1 MLGIGIGT
9 RSRTGRL
16 GTRPAEINSLSKW
29 FGLPGWFFPLP
40 SSRRL
45 WQHFRV
51 GISLRQFEQMKER
64 LDGAPSGRAARS
76 VAPAPDAAK
85 VPAVILGVDPSLRGT
100 GYGVIAPGKPC
111 PATLAHGTIVC
122 PAAWERSRCL
132 AKISDTLRAVIA
144 EHHPTV
150 CIIEGLFFAQNIK
163 TAIIMGEA
171 RGAALAVI
179 AEAGLDIYEIATRKV
194 KQAIVGYGAAQKSAV
209 ATMVQRMLNLP
220 QPPAPDAAD
229 ALALA
234 LTHAREAS
242 RYQLTP
248 LKKI

>member
-1 MLGIGIGT
+1 MIIQKAAGI
-9 RSRTGRL
+9 
-16 GTRPAEINSLSKW
+16 AEPLQTA
-29 FGLPGWFFPLP
+29 FFLLQCA
-40 SSRRL
+40 RR
-45 WQHFRV
+45 WQHFLV

-64 LDGAPSGRAARS
+64 LDGAPASRS
-76 VAPAPDAAK
+76 AGVLAPAPAAAK

-100 GYGVIAPGKPC
+100 GYGIIAPGKPY
-111 PATLAHGTIVC
+111 PKTLAQGTIEC

-132 AKISDTLRAVIA
+132 FKISETLRAVMA
-144 EHHPTV
+144 EHQPTV
-150 CIIEGLFFAQNIK
+150 CVIEGLFFAQNIK

-179 AEAGLDIYEIATRKV
+179 AGAGLDIYEIATRKV

-209 ATMVQRMLNLP
+209 ATMVQRMLNLAEL
-220 QPPAPDAAD
+220 PAPDAAD

>member
-1 MLGIGIGT
+1 MMFPPSAFICVHL
-9 RSRTGRL
+9 RSKSPFPFRVFRVFRG
-16 GTRPAEINSLSKW
+16 SKS
-29 FGLPGWFFPLP
+29 PFFLLQ
-40 SSRRL
+40 SRRR
-45 WQHFRV
+45 WQPFLV

-64 LDGAPSGRAARS
+64 LDGAPPGRAARPL
-76 VAPAPDAAK
+76 VPAPAAAQT
-85 VPAVILGVDPSLRGT
+85 AAIILGVDPSLRGT
-100 GYGVIAPGKPC
+100 GYGIIAPGKPH
-111 PATLAHGTIVC
+111 PKTLALGTIVC
-122 PAAWERSRCL
+122 PATWERSRCL
-132 AKISDTLRAVIA
+132 FKISETLRTVIA

-150 CIIEGLFFAQNIK
+150 CVIEGLFFAQNIK

-209 ATMVQRMLNLP
+209 ATMVQRMLNLSALP
-220 QPPAPDAAD
+220 EPDAAD

-234 LTHAREAS
+234 LTHARESS
-242 RYQLTP
+242 RYQLIP